1 MKEAVVL
8 WKSLRGEV
16 NGRLRCQHI
25 LMEGIAGHPRN
36 PSRQLA
42 DIVLL
47 SAHIPRSPRHWRPPN
62 VNRLVTESGDHTGY
76 STRKISVDDESQTD
90 LGRR

>member
-16 NGRLRCQHI
+16 NARLRCQHI

-47 SAHIPRSPRHWRPPN
+47 SAHIPRSPRHWRPPCLCPERQPTRDRKRRSH
-62 VNRLVTESGDHTGY
+62 RLQCEED
-76 STRKISVDDESQTD
+76 Q
-90 LGRR
+90 RR